1 MPDRQPA
8 EFQLRPLEAADFA
21 TMAGWFQNV
30 TDLACFDRAA
40 RSPLSLTAIEQ
51 AWNPPAGCAPDTSKC
66 WFAIV
71 TKTNALCGI
80 AGLEN
85 ISMVNRDA
93 IVALFIEQSRRR
105 QGIGIRS
112 LALLLDFAFRQIGLN
127 RITSYYR
134 ADNTRSEELT
144 TRAGFVAEGRM
155 REAWYAEGR
164 YFDMITVGLLREE
177 WEASRG
183 VLAQGLDVCAKASF
197 HGAEITGWAW
207 PPGPADPP
215 AG

>member
-1 MPDRQPA
+1 MPDRESA
-8 EFQLRPLEAADFA
+8 EFRLRPLEAEDLA
-21 TMAGWFQNV
+21 TLAGWFQNV
-30 TDLACFDRAA
+30 ADLACFDRSA
-40 RSPLSLTAIEQ
+40 RSPLSLPETEQ
-51 AWNPPAGCAPDTSKC
+51 AWSSSADAVPDTSKC

-71 TKTNALCGI
+71 TETDALCGI

-93 IVALFIEQSRRR
+93 IIALFIEQSRRR
-105 QGIGIRS
+105 QGIGIRA

-144 TRAGFVAEGRM
+144 TRAGFATEGRM
-155 REAWYAEGR
+155 RAAWYAEGR

-177 WEASRG
+177 WEASRR
-183 VLAQGLDVCAKASF
+183 VLAQALDASAQASF

-207 PPGPADPP
+207 PPGPADPQ

>member
-1 MPDRQPA
+1 MPDRQSA
-8 EFQLRPLEAADFA
+8 ELQLRPLEAEDLA

-40 RSPLSLTAIEQ
+40 RSPLSLPASAQ
-51 AWNPPAGCAPDTSKC
+51 AWIPPAGTAPDTSKC

-71 TKTNALCGI
+71 TNTNALCGI
-80 AGLEN
+80 AGLES

-93 IVALFIEQSRRR
+93 IIALFIEQSKRR

-144 TRAGFVAEGRM
+144 TRAGFATEGRM
-155 REAWYAEGR
+155 RAAWYAEGR

-177 WEASRG
+177 WEASRR
-183 VLAQGLDVCAKASF
+183 VLAQELDASVKAGF